1 MPEVASEVAARLQA
15 QGRFEEAE
23 DCRLV
28 TPLLAGPGD
37 PNPLLSHSSLC
48 ARRQLARQALEHDRR
63 QMSEMR
69 VGEFV
74 GRDGKDGNH
83 CGVFSQIYYQ
93 IHSQSRQQ
101 ERPEVSFLSPKQKWE
116 ELLPKIQQ
124 MKWRTA
130 VYLLVMTQREIAAQD
145 KDRQRWS
152 VAQAKMRMQARERR
166 VEEWVAC
173 DRRRATQPRPVL
185 DLRNRHKFV

>member
-37 PNPLLSHSSLC
+37 PNPLLSHSPLC

-101 ERPEVSFLSPKQKWE
+101 ERPEVSFLS
-116 ELLPKIQQ
+116 
-124 MKWRTA
+124 
-130 VYLLVMTQREIAAQD
+130 LLVAY
-145 KDRQRWS
+145 
-152 VAQAKMRMQARERR
+152 ERPS
-166 VEEWVAC
+166 
-173 DRRRATQPRPVL
+173 QL
-185 DLRNRHKFV
+185 LRGSSLILPLTRLASRCLSLT